1 MPAWGTFET
10 KKAEAKPSAQLSGD
24 QQWRNSVSSKLD
36 ALLLLNGAGV
46 GNLPKPMKRTKKKR
60 TMKKRT
66 KKKRTKKKRTKKKRT
81 KKNTNSKSNGS
92 K

>member
-46 GNLPKPMKRTKKKR
+46 GNLPKPMKRT
-60 TMKKRT
+60 M
-66 KKKRTKKKRTKKKRT
+66 KKRTKKKRT